1 MGLFDTGY
9 LRPGDGQNISNAY
22 SMALNT
28 MRPEMI
34 GLAEYKAELIDDFAC
49 DISSIGNKYGD
60 IYEH

>member
-1 MGLFDTGY
+1 
-9 LRPGDGQNISNAY
+9 
-22 SMALNT
+22 

-34 GLAEYKAELIDDFAC
+34 GLAEYKAELIDDFVC